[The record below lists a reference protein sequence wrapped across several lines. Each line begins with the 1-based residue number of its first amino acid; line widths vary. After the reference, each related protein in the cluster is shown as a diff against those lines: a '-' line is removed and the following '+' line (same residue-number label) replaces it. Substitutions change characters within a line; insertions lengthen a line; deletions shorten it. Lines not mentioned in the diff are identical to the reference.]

1 MPGRIVNARRRRVF
15 DSVFGSATIS
25 QPTPVAT
32 PATGFT
38 PSGQIFGG
46 PPAAHRN
53 FPIPLTDVRDDLGH
67 RSQSREISSFVSNH
81 VDDQVRWDRSWH
93 IITHQ
98 LHLPNFPENRG
109 ILEPLKPERESLGT
123 EFYDALE
130 VVLYPQEF
138 VPLARQTEDI
148 AAWHTSQVQQHFLQQ
163 VLPILSRLKSQPDP
177 GALLLRCVKLLET
190 AHRQYLHG
198 LSFIKEQID
207 TSGRQCP
214 NPPDTIIMNEQLLTL
229 WLTSAEHLAT
239 RHCKV

>member
-1 MPGRIVNARRRRVF
+1 
-15 DSVFGSATIS
+15 
-25 QPTPVAT
+25 
-32 PATGFT
+32 
-38 PSGQIFGG
+38 
-46 PPAAHRN
+46 
-53 FPIPLTDVRDDLGH
+53 
-67 RSQSREISSFVSNH
+67 
-81 VDDQVRWDRSWH
+81 
-93 IITHQ
+93 
-98 LHLPNFPENRG
+98 
-109 ILEPLKPERESLGT
+109 LKPERESLGT

-177 GALLLRCVKLLET
+177 GALLLRCVKILET